1 MVFSSSQDVIFV
13 EDVKSMP
20 IGRVLKVDGSY
31 AAVRFPNSKEA
42 LNASSISKDVSKD
55 SSTTG
60 VDDMMSLLQDCRLMR
75 KDDLQV
81 VKSTATSRVPD
92 CFQRTPRRVNIPE
105 GGGQILTIAVD
116 GQGIHAI
123 VKTGSKL
130 SYVLFNVSTGRVE
143 QDSPFPCDT
152 AAFLG
157 LDSHAVNL
165 TSTGESGQSVLL
177 LRDGNSAICPLAK
190 DCVEAIR
197 DPHWLD
203 LPPIRCIGTGI
214 HALTAV
220 AASTNLKNQVALI
233 VLALESQTLMS
244 KVLRCDLEGVKQL
257 LNSLDSEA
265 KLGVSNTLTLSS
277 ILRERCDGNRNIFH
291 ACVSQCAPTSNKD
304 PSGEN
309 STETTSNPGGAAAA
323 ASSPAGPS
331 SSGVSTAA
339 NGSSSC
345 PGGSS
350 NNGALDNAIN
360 VISSSP
366 VSLRDMM
373 RRASQAV
380 RNEMAE
386 CKSLFFFYCFIYDYV
401 FCHCWSL
408 FSLFSF
414 QWDKIL

>member
-1 MVFSSSQDVIFV
+1 MLWIHHDSVGIAVFQDVIFV

-20 IGRVLKVDGSY
+20 IGRVLKVDGAY
-31 AAVRFPNSKEA
+31 AAVRFPGAKEVLIA
-42 LNASSISKDVSKD
+42 NNANKDVPKDASS
-55 SSTTG
+55 TG
-60 VDDMMSLLQDCRLMR
+60 SDDMMSLLQDCRLMR

-123 VKTGSKL
+123 VKNGSKL
-130 SYVLFNVSTGRVE
+130 SYVLYNVSTGRIE

-152 AAFLG
+152 AAFMG
-157 LDSHAVNL
+157 LDPHAVNL

-220 AASTNLKNQVALI
+220 AASTNLKNQVALL
-233 VLALESQTLMS
+233 VLALDSQTLMS
-244 KVLRCDLEGVKQL
+244 KVLRCDLDGVKQV

-265 KLGVSNTLTLSS
+265 KLGVTNSVMLSN

-291 ACVSQCAPTSNKD
+291 ACISQCAPTSNKD
-304 PSGEN
+304 STGEN
-309 STETTSNPGGAAAA
+309 PSEANNAATGAG
-323 ASSPAGPS
+323 ASASPAGPS
-331 SSGVSTAA
+331 SSGVSGSA
-339 NGSSSC
+339 NGSSC
-345 PGGSS
+345 AGASS
-350 NNGALDNAIN
+350 NNGTLDNAIN
-360 VISSSP
+360 VISSTP

-380 RNEMAE
+380 RSEMAE
-386 CKSLFFFYCFIYDYV
+386 CE
-401 FCHCWSL
+401 
-408 FSLFSF
+408 
-414 QWDKIL
+414 

>member
-1 MVFSSSQDVIFV
+1 M
-13 EDVKSMP
+13 
-20 IGRVLKVDGSY
+20 GRVLKVDG
-31 AAVRFPNSKEA
+31 AFALVRFPGAKEV
-42 LNASSISKDVSKD
+42 LNAASSNKDGSKDGGAGS
-55 SSTTG
+55 
-60 VDDMMSLLQDCRLMR
+60 DDMMSLLQDCRLMR

-81 VKSTATSRVPD
+81 VKSNATSRVPD
-92 CFQRTPRRVNIPE
+92 CFQRTPRRINIPE
-105 GGGQILTIAVD
+105 SGGQILTIAVD

-130 SYVLFNVSTGRVE
+130 SYVLLNVSTGRIE

-152 AAFLG
+152 AAFMG

-220 AASTNLKNQVALI
+220 AASTNLKNQVALL
-233 VLALESQTLMS
+233 VLALESQVLMS
-244 KVLRCDLEGVKQL
+244 KVLRCDLEGIKQV

-265 KLGVSNTLTLSS
+265 KLGVISIVLNN

-304 PSGEN
+304 STGEIPSET
-309 STETTSNPGGAAAA
+309 STTATGAAA

-331 SSGVSTAA
+331 NSGVSGAA
-339 NGSSSC
+339 NGSNSC
-345 PGGSS
+345 AGGSS
-350 NNGALDNAIN
+350 NNGTLENAIN
-360 VISSSP
+360 VISSTP

-373 RRASQAV
+373 RRASQVV
-380 RNEMAE
+380 RSEIE
-386 CKSLFFFYCFIYDYV
+386 SK
-401 FCHCWSL
+401 
-408 FSLFSF
+408 
-414 QWDKIL
+414 